1 MESSI
6 AVPAG
11 DEQSAA
17 ISTFLDPDR
26 ILTRADVLASPSPVP
41 AEGGVYGWWFR
52 TLPASID
59 TSRCAT
65 RDGLTLLY
73 VGISPTA
80 PPANGKA
87 PSRETL
93 RTRIRTHYTGN
104 AEAST
109 LRKTLG
115 CLLADDL
122 GIELRCVGSGTR
134 MTFLAGEQTLSTWM
148 AEHALVSWVTH
159 AQPWELEDEL
169 IAALD
174 LPLNL
179 LGNGRHVFHPELSRI
194 RSVAVRRAK
203 ALPVIPN
210 PGVGGTYVE
219 ERTSPGG
226 RFSARIVA
234 EGVPEGRAP
243 LGRLVLTGAA
253 ARVDR
258 LSQAD
263 ARLMLA
269 AALDALD
276 DAGRSLGILTTPAG
290 FVDHK
295 PGGSWHG
302 QTGWRTPQNEF
313 DRLASVA
320 ASVAS
325 DLMTPALREMAQG
338 LVEHFVLGI
347 DVWPTEHREPHAE
360 VACIYDVASG
370 SVRPVTGK
378 SYPTNSQQDDLIRNA
393 DLPSHVIDVGDE
405 RLAVLVC
412 HDLAAW
418 SPRGNAVATETRAE
432 IWRAMQAAV
441 AEANPT
447 LAVQLPHTVDN
458 ARTWQTAWATFG
470 RIAGPSLRAATTA
483 IRHLDREY
491 QPLPVPFDS
500 ALLGGTGW
508 GNRVVDVIVGG
519 RMELSEIAVRTATL
533 RPRRH
538 RNSANS
544 TSQSGV
550 GSPDRGI
557 GLARIALEVFLAR
570 ASSYPGVITGGD
582 LAREIQ
588 MAGHLIAGDVPLRT
602 LRDALNSSQKYGLWS
617 LRPGRGGQW
626 SVGGGVSKMDAG
638 LFGRP
643 LAEALHQFVRVRYPS
658 GIFQYEV
665 AREAF
670 LASGGVVRGTGGTT
684 RSALDVATDLFE
696 HLPGRTGKWRWK

>member
-1 MESSI
+1 MESSM

-26 ILTRADVLASPSPVP
+26 ILTRAEVLASPSPVP

-65 RDGLTLLY
+65 RNGLTLLY
-73 VGISPTA
+73 VGISPTT

-93 RTRIRTHYTGN
+93 RTRIRTHYAGN

-134 MTFLAGEQTLSTWM
+134 MTFLGGEQVLSTWM

-159 AQPWELEDEL
+159 IKPWELEDEL

-179 LGNGRHVFHPELSRI
+179 LGNARHAFHPELSRL
-194 RSVAVRRAK
+194 RSIAVRRAK
-203 ALPVIPN
+203 AMPVVPN

-219 ERTSPGG
+219 DQSAPGG
-226 RFSARIVA
+226 RFGARVIA
-234 EGVPEGRAP
+234 EGVPAGRAP

-258 LSQAD
+258 RSQAD
-263 ARLMLA
+263 ARLILA
-269 AALDALD
+269 AALDVLQRES
-276 DAGRSLGILTTPAG
+276 RSLGVLTTPAG
-290 FVDHK
+290 FVDYK
-295 PGGSWHG
+295 PGGSWQG
-302 QTGWRTPQNEF
+302 KAGWQTPQDEF
-313 DRLASVA
+313 DRLGSAA

-325 DLMTPALREMAQG
+325 DLMTPALSDAAQG
-338 LVEHFVLGI
+338 LVDHFVLGI

-360 VACIYDVASG
+360 VACIYDVATG

-378 SYPTNSQQDDLIRNA
+378 SYPTNAQQDDLIRNA
-393 DLPSHVIDVGDE
+393 DLSSHVIDVGDE

-418 SPRGNAVATETRAE
+418 SPRGNAVATETRADT
-432 IWRAMQAAV
+432 WRAMQAAV
-441 AEANPT
+441 AAARPT

-458 ARTWQTAWATFG
+458 ARTWQAAWATFG

-491 QPLPVPFDS
+491 QPVPGSFDEV
-500 ALLGGTGW
+500 LLDGTGW
-508 GNRVVDVIVGG
+508 GERVIDIVVSG
-519 RMELSEIAVRTATL
+519 RTEISEAAVA
-533 RPRRH
+533 RPMNPQVRGAGRAA
-538 RNSANS
+538 RPAR
-544 TSQSGV
+544 SGE

-557 GLARIALEVFLAR
+557 GLARIALEVFLTR
-570 ASSYPGVITGGD
+570 AGGYPGVIAVGD
-582 LAREIQ
+582 LAREMELAGRPI
-588 MAGHLIAGDVPLRT
+588 AGHNPLRT

-617 LRPGRGGQW
+617 LRAGRGGLW
-626 SVGGGVSKMDAG
+626 SVGDGASTMDAG
-638 LFGRP
+638 LVGRP
-643 LAEALHQFVRVRYPS
+643 LAEALHAFVRERYPS
-658 GIFQYEV
+658 GIFQYESV
-665 AREAF
+665 REAF

-684 RSALDVATDLFE
+684 RKALGAATDLFE
-696 HLPGRTGKWRWK
+696 HVAGRKGEWRWK